1 MKDDAKCC
9 LFVAAGNSHVGSV
22 LYKIQIVF
30 LCFVY
35 FFFMF
40 EMEGRGEKS
49 NYLR

>member
-35 FFFMF
+35 FFSCL
-40 EMEGRGEKS
+40 RWKGEEK
-49 NYLR
+49 RAII